1 MLRKIRSKYVLNII
15 FGKLKKR
22 KELNLIKYNKKI
34 IDKLNIKKNDFE
46 DFIFLMEFNKKYN
59 LKIKD
64 IEIFGLNL
72 NEKKIGNEIFEY
84 LKKLKFKELKGLNLS
99 WNQISDI
106 KSLKFIEFNNL
117 EILNLKGNKIKN
129 INIL

>member
-22 KELNLIKYNKKI
+22 KELNLTKYNKKI

-72 NEKKIGNEIFEY
+72 NEKKNWKRNF
-84 LKKLKFKELKGLNLS
+84 
-99 WNQISDI
+99 
-106 KSLKFIEFNNL
+106 
-117 EILNLKGNKIKN
+117 
-129 INIL
+129 

>member
-72 NEKKIGNEIFEY
+72 NEKKNWKRNF
-84 LKKLKFKELKGLNLS
+84 
-99 WNQISDI
+99 
-106 KSLKFIEFNNL
+106 
-117 EILNLKGNKIKN
+117 
-129 INIL
+129 